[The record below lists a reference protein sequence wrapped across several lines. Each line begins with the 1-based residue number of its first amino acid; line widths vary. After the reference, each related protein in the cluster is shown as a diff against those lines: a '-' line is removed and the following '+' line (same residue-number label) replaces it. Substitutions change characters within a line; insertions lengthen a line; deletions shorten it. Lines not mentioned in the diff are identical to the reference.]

1 MNNLDPTRK
10 LVTSMLVES
19 LLFTHPND
27 LSVSRPAF
35 PFREPWWAW
44 ARDTDSVPCRWMQL
58 LEYYANPTQR
68 TEWDI
73 PVEFRELIDQL
84 SAMALPRS
92 PIHIDTVVP
101 LEISSRGMSPKKA
114 HEVTQS
120 VAYISN
126 LLHSLGVDPSNV
138 RIVDIGAGQG
148 YLTRALQVHLGTR
161 HLLALDSSE
170 IQTQGAQRWQ
180 ERTGVVG
187 AITQKNIH
195 ITPTTLRESIDEW
208 IEDIS
213 RQEKTAA
220 GTAADPASVLLV
232 ALHACGSLTPDL
244 LRTFFIQ
251 QDVSKDRRLWTP
263 IGVIAV
269 GCCYNLLAPQ
279 DFPLSKRMLSGTSSP
294 PISLATSAYHMAAQ
308 MPLQWFRTPESRTDA
323 MLAIRKVV
331 WRAIVG
337 ARLAKTIKTDEEQ
350 EPAKI
355 DGTGDRPVMRRL
367 GRLNNAV
374 YSDWKTFAALAGKR
388 MGILDFGFPDTE
400 LDAEEKGLI
409 SELEVLH
416 VLRCII
422 GPAVESLIIMDRKQW
437 VQEHLNEIYSTR
449 RLGAG
454 GISHWWCAPGS
465 PTM

>member
-1 MNNLDPTRK
+1 MDNLDVIRNF
-10 LVTSMLVES
+10 VTSPLVES

-27 LSVSRPAF
+27 LSVAVARPAL

-44 ARDTDSVPCRWMQL
+44 AADAEACRWMQL
-58 LEYYANPTQR
+58 FEYYTDPIQR
-68 TEWDI
+68 T
-73 PVEFRELIDQL
+73 
-84 SAMALPRS
+84 
-92 PIHIDTVVP
+92 VP

-114 HEVTQS
+114 HEVTRS

-126 LLHSLGVDPSNV
+126 LLRSLGVDPHGV
-138 RIVDIGAGQG
+138 RIVDVGAGQG
-148 YLTRALQVHLGTR
+148 YLTRTLQSHLGST

-180 ERTGVVG
+180 ERTGITG
-187 AITQKNIH
+187 SITQKNIH
-195 ITPTTLRESIDEW
+195 ITPTTLCESIDEW
-208 IEDIS
+208 IRHTSTQDEP
-213 RQEKTAA
+213 E
-220 GTAADPASVLLV
+220 ADPAPVLLV

-279 DFPLSKRMLSGTSSP
+279 DFPLSRRIKSTSP
-294 PISLATSAYHMAAQ
+294 PIVLATSAYHMAAQ
-308 MPLQWFRTPESRTDA
+308 IPAQWFRTPESRADA
-323 MLAIRKVV
+323 TLAIRKVV
-331 WRAIVG
+331 WRAIVA
-337 ARLAKTIKTDEEQ
+337 ARLAKTTKTNGEQ
-350 EPAKI
+350 EEDAVAL

-374 YSDWKTFAALAGKR
+374 YTDWGTFARVAGER
-388 MGILDFGFPDTE
+388 MGVDFGPDNE
-400 LDAEEKGLI
+400 LDAEERALI

-422 GPAVESLIIMDRKQW
+422 GTVVESLIIADRQQW
-437 VQEHLNEIYSTR
+437 VQEHLDAREMYGVQVELVNLFDQAT
-449 RLGAG
+449 
-454 GISHWWCAPGS
+454 GS
-465 PTM
+465 GRNVAMCIRPQ